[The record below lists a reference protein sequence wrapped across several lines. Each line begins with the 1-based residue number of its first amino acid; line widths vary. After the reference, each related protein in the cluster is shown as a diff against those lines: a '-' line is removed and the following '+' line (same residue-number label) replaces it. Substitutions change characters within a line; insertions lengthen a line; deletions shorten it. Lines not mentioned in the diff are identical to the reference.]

1 MQLPTRLALALY
13 QVDAVAAHTPE
24 AADADGSE
32 TLLSQQLCAVYD
44 AASSAAAA
52 GGRAASEDTKAAE
65 AAQAAVVGA
74 HAAAQRASDTAET
87 AQRAAAGASA
97 AARCADEA
105 AKALLRTAQ
114 GRTWKAVLDG
124 GAPLWCAVL
133 GTVFLTVFLWAAR
146 KKLDDLTATT
156 SQGALCSLAAEHP
169 EAVCLNARKEW
180 SGSRAERVY
189 LACGQQGEGCN
200 HHIILK
206 QALCFECMHC
216 FWALANSKQVMNSM
230 AWLRAGTTSWMRT
243 AGTSLTCFLAC
254 HTSTRL
260 LTSGPSSRPWTNAM
274 Q

>member
-1 MQLPTRLALALY
+1 MAQRPCSA
-13 QVDAVAAHTPE
+13 
-24 AADADGSE
+24 S
-32 TLLSQQLCAVYD
+32 SFCAVYD

-52 GGRAASEDTKAAE
+52 GGRAASETPRR
-65 AAQAAVVGA
+65 GGSTGRRGG
-74 HAAAQRASDTAET
+74 RAC
-87 AQRAAAGASA
+87 RLRSA
-97 AARCADEA
+97 LLIRGNCAARSGRCQRSSAVCRRGRKGA
-105 AKALLRTAQ
+105 LRTAQ

-206 QALCFECMHC
+206 QALCLSACTASGR
-216 FWALANSKQVMNSM
+216 WQIANRS
-230 AWLRAGTTSWMRT
+230 
-243 AGTSLTCFLAC
+243 
-254 HTSTRL
+254 
-260 LTSGPSSRPWTNAM
+260 
-274 Q
+274 